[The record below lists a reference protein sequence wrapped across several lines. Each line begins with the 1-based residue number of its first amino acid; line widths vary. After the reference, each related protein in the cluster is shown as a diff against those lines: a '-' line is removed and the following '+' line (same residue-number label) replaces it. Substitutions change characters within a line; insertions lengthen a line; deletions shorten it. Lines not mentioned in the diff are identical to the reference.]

1 MNLVF
6 FDIECASVNKNMA
19 KICAFGYV
27 VCDESFNIIKKED
40 ILINPKGGF
49 HLTDR
54 KGERG
59 LELPYDYA
67 EFKKHPPFPAVYS
80 FIRGLLEDKDNLVF
94 GHAILN
100 DVKYLDLETRRF
112 KLPPFNFEF
121 LDSQIMYMTHIG
133 DFSRQF
139 GLEYITANLNVEFTP
154 HRAADDAYATM
165 KIVEELCRLHGV
177 SPLALAGELGIGKGR
192 IKGHNIVKPTSVGF
206 EKYVRA
212 LGYDFYTI
220 CAPIHEGTR
229 ELMQVVW
236 NKLQTLPPLT
246 EYAPEPIDPAAF
258 VRDDAPF
265 HIQKL
270 DSGYYLVEADWFPK
284 VLRGVDV
291 QDYESLQ
298 YMQRVLEK
306 SGVFDALR
314 RAGCQEGDTVSLY
327 DIEFEFVE

>member
-6 FDIECASVNKNMA
+6 FDIECASVHKTTA

-27 VCDESFNIIKKED
+27 VCDEQFNIIKKED

-54 KGERG
+54 RGEKG

-80 FIRGLLEDKDNLVF
+80 FIKELLEDKNNLVF

-112 KLPPFNFEF
+112 HLPSFNFSF
-121 LDSQIMYMTHIG
+121 SDSQIMYMTHVN

-165 KIVEELCRLHGV
+165 KIVEELCRLRGV
-177 SPLALAGELGIGKGR
+177 SPLNLEADLGVTRGK
-192 IKGHNIVKPTSVGF
+192 ISEHNVVKPTSAAF
-206 EKYVRA
+206 DKYVK
-212 LGYDFYTI
+212 
-220 CAPIHEGTR
+220 ER
-229 ELMQVVW
+229 EEARERHSPV
-236 NKLQTLPPLT
+236 
-246 EYAPEPIDPAAF
+246 
-258 VRDDAPF
+258 
-265 HIQKL
+265 
-270 DSGYYLVEADWFPK
+270 SGCSSRSSAEW
-284 VLRGVDV
+284 
-291 QDYESLQ
+291 S
-298 YMQRVLEK
+298 
-306 SGVFDALR
+306 
-314 RAGCQEGDTVSLY
+314 AGRPMSAGSSVP
-327 DIEFEFVE
+327 

>member
-206 EKYVRA
+206 EKYVRDRDA
-212 LGYDFYTI
+212 ARERRSRNRTKFYIYLSRRKKKNGGKLYGQIFTFSRNI
-220 CAPIHEGTR
+220 EDDVDRSIPYVGKIYEEGG
-229 ELMQVVW
+229 M
-236 NKLQTLPPLT
+236 
-246 EYAPEPIDPAAF
+246 YS
-258 VRDDAPF
+258 
-265 HIQKL
+265 QKL
-270 DSGYYLVEADWFPK
+270 SDSTVYVCEEDDSTVRTKNARQLGDMHIIDIA
-284 VLRGVDV
+284 G
-291 QDYESLQ
+291 
-298 YMQRVLEK
+298 LEELL
-306 SGVFDALR
+306 G
-314 RAGCQEGDTVSLY
+314 
-327 DIEFEFVE
+327 

>member
-6 FDIECASVNKNMA
+6 FDIECASVHKTTA

-27 VCDESFNIIKKED
+27 VCDEKFNIIKKED

-54 KGERG
+54 RGEKG

-80 FIRGLLEDKDNLVF
+80 FIKELLEDKNNLVF

-112 KLPPFNFEF
+112 HLPSFNFSF
-121 LDSQIMYMTHIG
+121 SDSQIMYMTHVN

-165 KIVEELCRLHGV
+165 KIVEELCRLRGV
-177 SPLALAGELGIGKGR
+177 SPLNLEADLGVTRGK
-192 IKGHNIVKPTSVGF
+192 ISEHNVVKPTSAAF
-206 EKYVRA
+206 DKYVKEREEA
-212 LGYDFYTI
+212 RERRSLNRTKFYIYLSRRKRKKNGPLYGQVFTFSRNI
-220 CAPIHEGTR
+220 EDDVDLSIPLVGAIYEGGGA
-229 ELMQVVW
+229 
-236 NKLQTLPPLT
+236 
-246 EYAPEPIDPAAF
+246 YS
-258 VRDDAPF
+258 
-265 HIQKL
+265 QKL
-270 DSGYYLVEADWFPK
+270 NDCTIYVCEEDDGTVRTKNARQLGDMHIINVEQLK
-284 VLRGVDV
+284 EML
-291 QDYESLQ
+291 
-298 YMQRVLEK
+298 K
-306 SGVFDALR
+306 
-314 RAGCQEGDTVSLY
+314 
-327 DIEFEFVE
+327 